1 MSKTLK
7 RLMTTVLTLA
17 MMIGVFAVG
26 GVQVKAAPTYELVA
40 VGDDVTY

>member
-1 MSKTLK
+1 MRKTLK

-26 GVQVKAAPTYELVA
+26 GTVKGCTNI
-40 VGDDVTY
+40 

>member
-1 MSKTLK
+1 MRKTLK

-26 GVQVKAAPTYELVA
+26 GTGKGCTKI
-40 VGDDVTY
+40 

>member
-1 MSKTLK
+1 MRKTLK

-26 GVQVKAAPTYELVA
+26 GGYR
-40 VGDDVTY
+40 